1 MKTTPQPNP
10 PDLSLLLQ
18 CVSLISVSVN
28 FVDLVKIK
36 VLRAHELVASDPIKK
51 IIASKASSTSNVCA
65 NRKFGQ
71 AACSF
76 I

>member
-18 CVSLISVSVN
+18 CVSLISVSDN

-36 VLRAHELVASDPIKK
+36 FLRAHELVASDPIKK
-51 IIASKASSTSNVCA
+51 NNSQQSELYEQCVCE
-65 NRKFGQ
+65 
-71 AACSF
+71 
-76 I
+76 